1 MKKLTLLI
9 TLFLLNGY
17 ALAETFHG
25 TFEMDAR
32 GGSRK
37 TKITFVYNLDL
48 SNKQSISGD
57 VSVTGGQTNC
67 NRDYKLASGSI
78 KGEYIVLVSESLE
91 GHCGPFTFRGKLE
104 GNELIGTIPYGGQ
117 PREITLRPS

>member
-1 MKKLTLLI
+1 MKRFAIFMMLLGLSG
-9 TLFLLNGY
+9 TSV
-17 ALAETFHG
+17 AETFHG
-25 TFEMDAR
+25 TFEIDGR

-37 TKITFVYNLDL
+37 AKITFVYNLDL
-48 SNKQSISGD
+48 SNKQNITGD

-78 KGEYIVLVSESLE
+78 KGENIILVSESLE
-91 GHCGPFTFRGKLE
+91 GHCGPFTFKGKME
-104 GNELIGTIPYGGQ
+104 GNELIGIIPFGGQ